1 LRSEAAGER
10 DPPARWLLALL
21 GLVSLGCG
29 YYLGLALEH
38 PLDALV
44 FFLVAVV
51 LVMIG
56 TYLLFTTGSIAL
68 LKLLRKHK
76 RLYYRPK
83 PFVAIAGLLSR
94 MLPNEVGLAS
104 ICIVLH

>member
-1 LRSEAAGER
+1 
-10 DPPARWLLALL
+10 LAL
-21 GLVSLGCG
+21 
-29 YYLGLALEH
+29 AIEH

-68 LKLLRKHK
+68 LKLLRKNK

-83 PFVAIAGLLSR
+83 PFIAISAGVFRNSFEEK
-94 MLPNEVGLAS
+94 PQ
-104 ICIVLH
+104 IVL

>member
-1 LRSEAAGER
+1 GER
-10 DPPARWLLALL
+10 EPRARWLLALL

-29 YYLGLALEH
+29 YYLALAIEH

-68 LKLLRKHK
+68 LKLL
-76 RLYYRPK
+76 
-83 PFVAIAGLLSR
+83 
-94 MLPNEVGLAS
+94 
-104 ICIVLH
+104 